1 MDTLPAESPSN
12 NLESEPS
19 HQPSPSPAVL
29 GQSHQQDG
37 SGQEE
42 DCSMPASPSDPKKKK
57 KKKKGDKNILKRLSP
72 EAPASKKEKL
82 EVDRDSDS
90 SWSLSYRL
98 LVDWPG

>member
-19 HQPSPSPAVL
+19 PQPSPSPVVL

-42 DCSMPASPSDPKKKK
+42 DCSMSASPSDPKR
-57 KKKKGDKNILKRLSP
+57 KKKGDKNILKRLLSP

-82 EVDRDSDS
+82 EVDRESDS